1 MKSLRRSSQTTY
13 ICKSGILEVLQ
24 KEQIGNINTDAY
36 RVNICT
42 SLGEFQKIGQVIFQI
57 NISEMRPECEP
68 VSDEEWSP
76 HRMCRVPGVS
86 WAGTTVLPLLGAGPG
101 DVLQFS
107 VRPGISNSKH
117 ITSVLIIIITRNLIT
132 VSENGARRTDQSV
145 SPAIPLVTR
154 EREMWA
160 SL

>member
-1 MKSLRRSSQTTY
+1 
-13 ICKSGILEVLQ
+13 
-24 KEQIGNINTDAY
+24 
-36 RVNICT
+36 
-42 SLGEFQKIGQVIFQI
+42 
-57 NISEMRPECEP
+57 MRPECEP

-86 WAGTTVLPLLGAGPG
+86 WAGTTVLPLSGAGPG
-101 DVLQFS
+101 DVLQVS

-132 VSENGARRTDQSV
+132 VSENGDRRTVQY
-145 SPAIPLVTR
+145 PQP
-154 EREMWA
+154 